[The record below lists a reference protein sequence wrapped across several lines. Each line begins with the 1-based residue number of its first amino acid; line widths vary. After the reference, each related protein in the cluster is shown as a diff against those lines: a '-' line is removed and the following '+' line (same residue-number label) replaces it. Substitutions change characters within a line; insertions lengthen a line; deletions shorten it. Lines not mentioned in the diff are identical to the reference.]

1 MFLIF
6 KRGRAEDQMLSTEP
20 RLSHGGSVR
29 LCTGWSELSRQS
41 WDEQAW
47 AGLAERPDPTSVAR
61 ILLKE
66 PSAALRK
73 ME

>member
-6 KRGRAEDQMLSTEP
+6 KRGRAEDQMLSTKP
-20 RLSHGGSVR
+20 QLSHGGNAR

-41 WDEQAW
+41 RDEQAW
-47 AGLAERPDPTSVAR
+47 ARLAEQPDPTSVAR

-66 PSAALRK
+66 PSAALWK